1 MKKNI
6 KLSLITILILII
18 VCTIVVIW
26 NPCQANKA
34 EDSSSSSLASSQLTE
49 SSSSLVNVNSSIVI
63 ESSILLE
70 SSVADVESSNTAESS
85 FADISGLV
93 PEDQPDDPDL
103 NFEASGS
110 SYDDIMVNV
119 LTCLLTKDT
128 QALSGYVGSQ
138 GLRLSPTGIATGADV
153 ILSADELSNFFSMG
167 TQSYG
172 TYPGSGEDIYL
183 TSNEYYD
190 RYLVP
195 AGFDFS
201 AASVSYND
209 AGDLDALSG
218 YVQDPKTV
226 SYKYTPNVME
236 WKRIILVYGSEGSGD
251 VLCGVIYQ
259 DVTTN

>member
-1 MKKNI
+1 
-6 KLSLITILILII
+6 
-18 VCTIVVIW
+18 
-26 NPCQANKA
+26 
-34 EDSSSSSLASSQLTE
+34 
-49 SSSSLVNVNSSIVI
+49 
-63 ESSILLE
+63 
-70 SSVADVESSNTAESS
+70 
-85 FADISGLV
+85 
-93 PEDQPDDPDL
+93 
-103 NFEASGS
+103 
-110 SYDDIMVNV
+110 
-119 LTCLLTKDT
+119 
-128 QALSGYVGSQ
+128 
-138 GLRLSPTGIATGADV
+138 
-153 ILSADELSNFFSMG
+153 MG

-209 AGDLDALSG
+209 AGDLDAVSG

>member
-1 MKKNI
+1 MRKNI

-26 NPCQANKA
+26 NPWQKNKDK
-34 EDSSSSSLASSQLTE
+34 DSSSSYPDSSQPPG
-49 SSSSLVNVNSSIVI
+49 SSSLVVDTNNSVPL

-70 SSVADVESSNTAESS
+70 SSAVVESSDSADSS
-85 FADISGLV
+85 FADISDLI

-119 LTCLLTKDT
+119 LTCLLTRDT
-128 QALSGYVGSQ
+128 EALSGYVGSQ
-138 GLRLSPTGIATGADV
+138 GLRLSPTGIATGTDV
-153 ILSADELSNFFSMG
+153 VLSADELSGFFSRQA
-167 TQSYG
+167 QSYG

-183 TSNEYYD
+183 TSDEYYD

-201 AASVSYND
+201 AATVSYND
-209 AGDLDALSG
+209 AGDLEAVAG

-226 SYKYTPNVME
+226 SYKYTPSVME
-236 WKRIILVYGSEGSGD
+236 WKRIILVYGSEGAGD
-251 VLCGVIYQ
+251 VLCGIIYQ